1 VEEWLLQ
8 NLVCPRDKLSLSAQ
22 QDGLYCSRGHRYPV
36 FDGVPIM
43 LLEEVEPTHGECT
56 RSIEQARSVYSTP
69 TASESS
75 MPPGGVDPFVQQVIA
90 ATSGIMYR
98 PLINNLT
105 DYPIPDL
112 PLPPSSGARLLDI
125 GCNWGR
131 WCISAARKDY
141 RPVGID
147 PSLDAVLAAR
157 RVATRLDVSA
167 LYIVADARYLPFA
180 TDSFDVAFSYSVL
193 QHLDKEHVKLCL
205 AEVCRTLRP
214 SGSSL
219 IQMPN
224 TFAAR
229 NFYSQSKRRFRK
241 PASFDVRYWG
251 PGELKQ
257 TFGSLIGPTTLSVDN
272 YFCLGGQIADIDL
285 LPPRYRAV
293 VRCSDALRR
302 LSERLPFMKYVAD
315 SLYVRSVK
323 SGPEACGVRLADKIG
338 GIPLKGTTA

>member
-1 VEEWLLQ
+1 V
-8 NLVCPRDKLSLSAQ
+8 
-22 QDGLYCSRGHRYPV
+22 
-36 FDGVPIM
+36 GV
-43 LLEEVEPTHGECT
+43 
-56 RSIEQARSVYSTP
+56 
-69 TASESS
+69 SS
-75 MPPGGVDPFVQQVIA
+75 
-90 ATSGIMYR
+90 
-98 PLINNLT
+98 
-105 DYPIPDL
+105 
-112 PLPPSSGARLLDI
+112 
-125 GCNWGR
+125 
-131 WCISAARKDY
+131 ISAATGAAARKGY
-141 RPVGID
+141 LAVGID

-180 TDSFDVAFSYSVL
+180 ADSFDVVFSYSVL

-229 NFYSQSKRRFRK
+229 NFYSQAKRRFRK

-272 YFCLGGQIADIDL
+272 YFCLGGQKKDVHF
-285 LPPRYRAV
+285 LPARYRAV
-293 VRCSDALRR
+293 VHCSDALRR
-302 LSERLPFMKYVAD
+302 VSERVPAIKYIAD

-323 SGPEACGVRLADKIG
+323 TGPDACGVRFADKRG
-338 GIPLKGTTA
+338 GIPLKGTAA